1 MIVFVLVLTQTSLA
15 SQQNTQTCAII
26 GNTLP
31 TFSCKKV
38 RAFHI
43 FFNFVFRKVC
53 LFLTWA
59 LQISGG
65 GLPVCALKH
74 AHVLPY

>member
-1 MIVFVLVLTQTSLA
+1 MNVFVLVLTQTSLA

-26 GNTLP
+26 GKVIFNTLP

-53 LFLTWA
+53 FS
-59 LQISGG
+59 I
-65 GLPVCALKH
+65 
-74 AHVLPY
+74 